1 MQKTAYEMRISDG
14 SSDVCSSELFDELR
28 HRYAQLRDQ
37 QWGGKG
43 WYDPFFG
50 APFNNARLLP
60 FGLYDDQIPAFEEL
74 FAESGRDWR
83 RFFVAANRLAAMG
96 ADPRK
101 IKLQQIQASA
111 SVRVSAISLKLN
123 QDHVQNKAHLITQE
137 TAKTS

>member
-50 APFNNARLLP
+50 APLNNARLLP

-83 RFFVAANRLAAMG
+83 RFFDDASRLSALG
-96 ADPRK
+96 AEQRK
-101 IKLQQIQASA
+101 IKLQQIKEIGRASCRE
-111 SVRVSAISLKLN
+111 SVWKDV
-123 QDHVQNKAHLITQE
+123 
-137 TAKTS
+137 